1 MTRPNKQD
9 LAEKEARLQ
18 EAMAAV
24 SNKKYTIPSAAHAFN
39 VPRQTLYDRING
51 KPPRNKAHE
60 TELFSHAEE
69 KELVQWNTRLT
80 ITGYPP
86 RYQTLREMAEEIR
99 K

>member
-39 VPRQTLYDRING
+39 VPRQTLYNRMNG

-60 TELFSHAEE
+60 TEQLLSHAEE
-69 KELVQWNTRLT
+69 KELLQWITRLT

-86 RYQTLREMAEEIR
+86 QYQTL
-99 K
+99 